1 MVNIYTWRCDWSQDV
16 WGGRDRF
23 FGNFLEV
30 SILDRRE
37 ITGAA
42 RRSCSRLADGEQI
55 GRVAF
60 CSFGDESKDQIILG
74 GGGRKK
80 RKNILSG
87 RPAPV
92 LLLLLLLL
100 LLPGTGKQPVNLL
113 LLLVTI
119 RSQTTVSGKK
129 RGGGTFPPREKWNI
143 RRGSEKR
150 PSRNRSILSL
160 LINNFLSVL
169 LKSKNSSRVSILAG
183 LLFIDR
189 GEEIEAKIFR
199 LRTFSF
205 EGREREREGI
215 SFYPIEVEIHKCI
228 TTKTLATIFSPFRS
242 PPPWFGLL
250 ARRDLSL
257 SGSKSRY
264 RRVATTVDN
273 GEIHTLFNRS
283 LAY

>member
-150 PSRNRSILSL
+150 PSRNRNILSL

-205 EGREREREGI
+205 EGREREREKG
-215 SFYPIEVEIHKCI
+215 Y
-228 TTKTLATIFSPFRS
+228 RS
-242 PPPWFGLL
+242 IRSRWKYINALRRKRWPRFFPPSALPLP
-250 ARRDLSL
+250 
-257 SGSKSRY
+257 GSVCWPGETSRY
-264 RRVATTVDN
+264 REARVDIDA
-273 GEIHTLFNRS
+273 S
-283 LAY
+283 LPL

>member
-74 GGGRKK
+74 GRKK

-92 LLLLLLLL
+92 LLLLFLLLL

-129 RGGGTFPPREKWNI
+129 RGGGGTFPPSVKNGIFEGEVKNVPRETEI
-143 RRGSEKR
+143 F
-150 PSRNRSILSL
+150 
-160 LINNFLSVL
+160 FLS
-169 LKSKNSSRVSILAG
+169 
-183 LLFIDR
+183 
-189 GEEIEAKIFR
+189 
-199 LRTFSF
+199 
-205 EGREREREGI
+205 
-215 SFYPIEVEIHKCI
+215 
-228 TTKTLATIFSPFRS
+228 
-242 PPPWFGLL
+242 
-250 ARRDLSL
+250 
-257 SGSKSRY
+257 
-264 RRVATTVDN
+264 
-273 GEIHTLFNRS
+273 
-283 LAY
+283 